1 MRKLS
6 VFITGIA
13 GFAGS
18 YLAEELLAAGYRVSG
33 AIYGDEP
40 LDNILSFMHKLDL
53 HPLDI
58 LDSGQCAI
66 SLKRL
71 RPNFVFHLAAFSS
84 VGQSFKNDRLTY
96 RINFD
101 GTLNML
107 EAAVGVKQ
115 LRRFIYVSS
124 SDIYGTFSPRGKTLT
139 ETQPFNPSSP
149 YAISKAAAE
158 HACRF
163 YHRYHEL
170 PVLIARSF
178 NHSGPRQNDNFVIP
192 SFAKQI
198 AAIEAGRCQPVIRVG
213 DLSARRDLSDV
224 RDIVHGYRLLA
235 EKGRPGQVYHFCC
248 GKAVAIKSV
257 LDSLL
262 KLTPRPIKVK
272 TDKRLLRKTDIPIL
286 RGSNHKAVKELGY
299 KVRYTLK
306 DTLSDTLNDWRE
318 RKPEQEHNQLC

>member
-1 MRKLS
+1 MKRPS
-6 VFITGIA
+6 AFITGIA

-33 AIYGDEP
+33 TIYGDEP
-40 LDNILSFMHKLDL
+40 LDNILPFMHKLDL

-58 LDSGQCAI
+58 LDTGQCEI

-107 EAAVGVKQ
+107 QAAAGVKQ

-124 SDIYGTFSPRGKTLT
+124 SDVYGAFSPKGKTLT
-139 ETQPFNPSSP
+139 EAQPFNPSSP

-163 YHRYHEL
+163 YFRYHEL
-170 PVLIARSF
+170 PVVIARSF

-198 AAIEAGRCQPVIRVG
+198 AAIEAGRRQPVINIG

-235 EKGRPGQVYHFCC
+235 EKGRPGEVYHFCC
-248 GKAVAIKSV
+248 GKAVAIKSI

-262 KLTPRPIKVK
+262 KLTSRPIKAK
-272 TDKRLLRKTDIPIL
+272 TDKRLLRKTDIPVL
-286 RGSNHKAVKELGY
+286 RGSNRRIVKELGY
-299 KVRYTLK
+299 KTRYTLK
-306 DTLSDTLNDWRE
+306 DTLSDTLNYWRE
-318 RKPEQEHNQLC
+318 KTKARTQ